1 MEKKN
6 KYSNWVLAFLF
17 AVGIIIIYKTVDN
30 FTFVFEFFRKVIS
43 SISPFI
49 AGFIIAYLLNLPI
62 VRMRNLLKRTKNK
75 FVINHSL
82 GLSILAVYVL
92 VLVIISVLLRMVIPA
107 IYTNIMDLYYSLP
120 YYFELMIE
128 GLAKIQQKFDLTLPE
143 IDTQTLIARM
153 QGIIKNLPLSEI
165 GKYAQGVISATS
177 SVISMFVAIVV
188 SGYMLFD
195 KERIGELIK
204 RAMICFMPEHHV
216 ERSLSYIARIND
228 IFSKYIFSVVL
239 DGIAIG
245 VLSTIFMSLM
255 GVKYALI
262 LGVMIGVFNLI
273 PYFGAITAI
282 ALSIIVTILTG
293 GWLKGLWTAV
303 MLIILQQIDGNFIGP
318 RIMGNMLEARP
329 LLIIFAVTLGGGL
342 FGIWGMVIS
351 VPIAMV
357 IKMIVGDYISM
368 RENRK
373 KG

>member
-188 SGYMLFD
+188 SVYMLFD